1 MIISSKKNLKILSTA
16 LCISLAVSNASLA
29 FADPSITTGT
39 TVTAAN
45 AADSGSALQNKLS
58 SVEKAVYGTTQTG
71 AIIDRINKL
80 EHDYYGRSQSTTL
93 VARIDN
99 LYDKIFDNDY
109 EPSAIAQMNGV
120 EWSLMN
126 KVSMQP
132 INQRLS
138 DLETTL
144 YGQPKEG
151 TFYNRMLDLGKVAF
165 GSSQQAI
172 PLTHTLV
179 PANTLIKIKLVT
191 PVNSETMKAGDEV
204 KYQVAENVVYNGN
217 LVFAAGALGEGH
229 VTKVTTAKN
238 FGRDGKIDIDFE
250 KTQAFDGTL
259 VDTLLGD
266 KAKEEIKSKA
276 MAAGASI
283 AGMALL
289 GPIGI
294 VGGLFV
300 HGKDINLPAGTELF
314 IQTKSDINLFG
325 VHSAS
330 SDDNNTLAAAGQ
342 TVAQT
347 NSTSQNILNE
357 RSNSNYSGSAVAS
370 DTATLNQY
378 KSQED
383 MRNSL

>member
-1 MIISSKKNLKILSTA
+1 MIISSKKKLRILSTA

-29 FADPSITTGT
+29 LADSSITTGT
-39 TVTAAN
+39 AITAN
-45 AADSGSALQNKLS
+45 AADSGNALQNKLS
-58 SVEKAVYGTTQTG
+58 SVEKAVYGTPQTG

-93 VARIDN
+93 VKRIDN
-99 LYDKIFDNDY
+99 LYDKIFNNDY
-109 EPSAIAQMNGV
+109 APSAIAQMNGV

-172 PLTHTLV
+172 PLSHTLV

-191 PVNSETMKAGDEV
+191 PVNSENMKAGDEV

-259 VDTLLGD
+259 VDTVLGD
-266 KAKEEIKSKA
+266 KAKEEMKSEA

-283 AGMALL
+283 AGIALL

-330 SDDNNTLAAAGQ
+330 ADDNSTLAAAGQ
-342 TVAQT
+342 TVEQT

-357 RSNSNYSGSAVAS
+357 RSSNDYNGSAVAS

-383 MRNSL
+383 MRSSL

>member
-39 TVTAAN
+39 AVTAN
-45 AADSGSALQNKLS
+45 AADSGNALQNKLS

-266 KAKEEIKSKA
+266 KAKEEMKSEA

-300 HGKDINLPAGTELF
+300 HGKDITLPAGTELF

-357 RSNSNYSGSAVAS
+357 RSNSNYSGSAVTS

-383 MRNSL
+383 MRSSL